1 MKFQDLNNIIST
13 TYDDCFSELNLKKED
28 VETDLRVNVK
38 NLQKKYKKL
47 LNEDKKKKVENKLY
61 EAFIKDLKRISQINN

>member
-28 VETDLRVNVK
+28 FETDLRANVK

-47 LNEDKKKKVENKLY
+47 LNDDKKKKVENKLY
-61 EAFIKDLKRISQINN
+61 EAFIKDLKRIS

>member
-1 MKFQDLNNIIST
+1 VKFQDLNNIIST

-28 VETDLRVNVK
+28 FETDLRANVK

-61 EAFIKDLKRISQINN
+61 EAFIKDLKRIS

>member
-28 VETDLRVNVK
+28 FETDLRANVK

-61 EAFIKDLKRISQINN
+61 EVFIKDLKRIL

>member
-1 MKFQDLNNIIST
+1 MKFQDINNIIST

-28 VETDLRVNVK
+28 FETDLRANVK

-61 EAFIKDLKRISQINN
+61 EAFIKDLKRIS

>member
-1 MKFQDLNNIIST
+1 MKFQDLNNIITT

-28 VETDLRVNVK
+28 SETDLRVNVK

-47 LNEDKKKKVENKLY
+47 LNQDKKKKVESKLY
-61 EAFIKDLKRISQINN
+61 EVFIKDLKNIL

>member
-1 MKFQDLNNIIST
+1 MKFQDLNNIISA

-28 VETDLRVNVK
+28 FETDLRANVK

-61 EAFIKDLKRISQINN
+61 EALIKDLKRIL

>member
-28 VETDLRVNVK
+28 FETDLRVNVK

-61 EAFIKDLKRISQINN
+61 EAFIKDLKKISQINN

>member
-1 MKFQDLNNIIST
+1 MKFQDLNNIISA

-28 VETDLRVNVK
+28 FETDLRVNVK

-61 EAFIKDLKRISQINN
+61 EALIKDLKRIL

>member
-13 TYDDCFSELNLKKED
+13 TYNDCLSELNLKKED
-28 VETDLRVNVK
+28 FETDLRVNVK

-47 LNEDKKKKVENKLY
+47 QKEDKKKKE
-61 EAFIKDLKRISQINN
+61 

>member
-1 MKFQDLNNIIST
+1 MKFQDLNNIISA

-28 VETDLRVNVK
+28 FETDLRVNVK

-61 EAFIKDLKRISQINN
+61 EAFIKDLKRIS

>member
-28 VETDLRVNVK
+28 FETDLRVNVK

-61 EAFIKDLKRISQINN
+61 KAFIKDLQRIS

>member
-1 MKFQDLNNIIST
+1 VKFQDLNNIIST

-61 EAFIKDLKRISQINN
+61 EAFIKDLKRIS

>member
-28 VETDLRVNVK
+28 FETDLRANVK

-61 EAFIKDLKRISQINN
+61 EAFIKDLKRIS

>member
-1 MKFQDLNNIIST
+1 VKFQDLNNIIST
-13 TYDDCFSELNLKKED
+13 TNDDCFSELNFKKED
-28 VETDLRVNVK
+28 FETDLRVNVK

-61 EAFIKDLKRISQINN
+61 EAFIKDLKRIS

>member
-28 VETDLRVNVK
+28 FETDLRVNIK

-47 LNEDKKKKVENKLY
+47 LSEDKKKKVENKLY
-61 EAFIKDLKRISQINN
+61 EVFIKDLKRIS

>member
-1 MKFQDLNNIIST
+1 MKFQDLNNIISI
-13 TYDDCFSELNLKKED
+13 TYDDCCSELNLKKED
-28 VETDLRVNVK
+28 FETDLRVNIK

-61 EAFIKDLKRISQINN
+61 EAFIKDLKRIS

>member
-61 EAFIKDLKRISQINN
+61 EAFIKDLKRIS